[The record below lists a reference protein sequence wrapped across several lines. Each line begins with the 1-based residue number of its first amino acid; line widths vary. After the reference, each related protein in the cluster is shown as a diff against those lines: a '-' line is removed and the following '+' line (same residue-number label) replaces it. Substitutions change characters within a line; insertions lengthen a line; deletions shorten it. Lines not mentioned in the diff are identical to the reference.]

1 MNDGLIARRY
11 AKALFKVATERHCA
25 PEQYRLM
32 HNLLEAYTL
41 ISSAMSNPFAGD
53 DDKRRLLLSASQA
66 GDDATF
72 GDFVSLLTRNGRLA
86 DTDDIA
92 RAFCDIYRH
101 SRGICRVEV
110 VTAAPLARAEEQ
122 RIKDIIAAHIPG
134 KTMEYAARVN
144 ADIIGGFIVT
154 IDNERL
160 DASISNELKQLRLN
174 LIK

>member
-1 MNDGLIARRY
+1 M
-11 AKALFKVATERHCA
+11 
-25 PEQYRLM
+25 
-32 HNLLEAYTL
+32 
-41 ISSAMSNPFAGD
+41 
-53 DDKRRLLLSASQA
+53 
-66 GDDATF
+66 
-72 GDFVSLLTRNGRLA
+72 
-86 DTDDIA
+86 
-92 RAFCDIYRH
+92 
-101 SRGICRVEV
+101 EV
-110 VTAAPLARAEEQ
+110 VTAAPLAGAEEQ